1 MNLVDLVPIALGVVI
16 LVLSQVF
23 PGLQAVLLP
32 VGGALVG
39 QGLPN
44 VTGLLAPRRAAAE
57 RAARQATLGH
67 SSPTILFLLALAA
80 LVACTVVGL
89 TGCANTSGAVVV
101 ADLREC
107 TNDNPATQ
115 PEKAAALDCLA
126 SVAVD
131 DAAACLA
138 DLPQTVVWTAEE
150 LVCLVEV
157 VGGHPLA
164 AAKSA
169 TSAARAKSTNP
180 APVRR

>member
-57 RAARQATLGH
+57 KKAREASLGH
-67 SSPTILFLLALAA
+67 ASPTILFLLAFAA
-80 LVACTVVGL
+80 LVALSALGL
-89 TGCANTSGAVVV
+89 SGCANTSGSVVV
-101 ADLREC
+101 ADLQAC
-107 TNDNPATQ
+107 SNVNPETQ
-115 PEKAAALDCLA
+115 PAKQDALQCLA
-126 SVAVD
+126 AVAVD

-138 DLPQTVVWTAEE
+138 DVPQDVVWTVDETACMIRV
-150 LVCLVEV
+150 LS
-157 VGGHPLA
+157 GQPLA
-164 AAKSA
+164 TAK
-169 TSAARAKSTNP
+169 AKERTPP
-180 APVRR
+180 AQNLRK